1 MATISTIATPA
12 ACESGFVL
20 PAATIAGTPVRARGA
35 EDTQDTRGDA
45 HRATPI
51 FNASTGAT
59 IGWQEHANAA
69 LVDEAVRAA
78 HTALAS
84 WRTTAPAKRGKLLKK
99 IAELIDADRARLA
112 SMQMLVSGKPPLEAD
127 IDVSDAA
134 ATFNY
139 YADLCLDAKAFAPEA
154 LALPDDTVTGERFY
168 EAVGVAAL
176 IVPWNFPMVTTAWK
190 IAPALAAGC
199 TVVLKPSELTSPVEH
214 MLAEI
219 INEAGVPD
227 SVVNLVNGGGEVGA
241 LLTAHPL
248 VDKISFTGS
257 TASGKKVMQAAA
269 QDMKRVTLELG
280 GKSALIVRA
289 DADVERAVSLAVGG
303 AFTNAGQMCSATAR
317 ILVHDDVYRKFMAA
331 FETAVR
337 AIVVG
342 PSQNT
347 HVNPNATMGPLVC
360 AAQRTRVQALVE
372 QGLRAGASVA
382 FLGSVDH
389 ACGDGFFMAPMVIA
403 EPPTDNLLWT
413 DEIFGPV
420 ACVKSFRTD
429 EEAIALANDTRY
441 GLVATVVTADREAAR
456 RYKTQ
461 LRAGLVWINTPQLIF
476 PQACWGG
483 LGLSGT
489 GRELGLAGLRSYQEL
504 RHAIADV
511 G

>member
-1 MATISTIATPA
+1 MATIPAIPEIATLTA
-12 ACESGFVL
+12 SESGFVL
-20 PAATIAGTPVRARGA
+20 PAATIAGAPLR
-35 EDTQDTRGDA
+35 TQDTRDGA
-45 HRATPI
+45 QNATPI

-59 IGWQEHANAA
+59 IGWQAHADAS
-69 LVDEAVRAA
+69 LVDAAVRAA
-78 HTALAS
+78 HAALPA
-84 WRTTAPAKRGKLLKK
+84 WRATTAAARGKLLKK
-99 IAELIDADRARLA
+99 IAELIDADRARLTA
-112 SMQMLVSGKPPLEAD
+112 MQMQVSGKPPIEAD

-134 ATFNY
+134 ATFDY
-139 YADLCLDAKAFAPEA
+139 YADLCLDAHAFAPEA

-199 TVVLKPSELTSPVEH
+199 TVVLKPSEFTSPVEH

-219 INEAGVPD
+219 INEAGLPD
-227 SVVNLVNGGGEVGA
+227 GVVNLVNGGGEVGA

-289 DADVERAVSLAVGG
+289 DADIERAVTLAVGG

-317 ILVHDDVYRKFMAA
+317 ILVHDDVYRKFMAT

-342 PSQNT
+342 PPQSAN
-347 HVNPNATMGPLVC
+347 VAMGPLVC
-360 AAQRTRVQALVE
+360 AAQRARVQALVE
-372 QGLRAGASVA
+372 QGVQAGASVA
-382 FLGSVDH
+382 FSGSLDH
-389 ACGDGFFMAPMVIA
+389 ACADGFFMAPVVIA
-403 EPPTDNLLWT
+403 EPSVDNLLWT
-413 DEIFGPV
+413 DEVFGPV

-429 EEAIALANDTRY
+429 EEAITLANDTRY

-476 PQACWGG
+476 PQVCWGG
-483 LGLSGT
+483 LGLSGI
-489 GRELGLAGLRSYQEL
+489 GRELGVAGLRSYQEL
-504 RHAIADV
+504 RHALADV